1 MSSNGYEVVV
11 SRYQPLLDQYY
22 RIASFKARLADTF
35 LCITRGKVHSHPLEA
50 LLLRTDGNEGF
61 EP

>member
-11 SRYQPLLDQYY
+11 SRYQPLLDQYS
-22 RIASFKARLADTF
+22 RIASFKARLADMS

-50 LLLRTDGNEGF
+50 HLLRTDGKQGI